1 MFFGASAK
9 SKECLP
15 PFVFN
20 YPLGFAL
27 ASVALV
33 SDRKAG
39 KEALSI
45 PGTLRT
51 CANWVSILQEK
62 GALDR
67 EECTSDPM
75 PTASFLLLPAFVANS
90 LEAATMWE
98 RIFEVFYYFPPFVW
112 KTCTSFSHLQ
122 SRSCKGIRNAV
133 GMTAREESD
142 ILSYGLHY
150 CLLSGVQLKLCV
162 LVEGNGS
169 LQSRKGATFEGFA
182 LALT

>member
-51 CANWVSILQEK
+51 CANSVSILQEK

-98 RIFEVFYYFPPFVW
+98 RIFEVF
-112 KTCTSFSHLQ
+112 L
-122 SRSCKGIRNAV
+122 
-133 GMTAREESD
+133 
-142 ILSYGLHY
+142 
-150 CLLSGVQLKLCV
+150 LLSTICV
-162 LVEGNGS
+162 ENMH
-169 LQSRKGATFEGFA
+169 
-182 LALT
+182 

>member
-1 MFFGASAK
+1 MFTAI
-9 SKECLP
+9 CLQLSSRIC
-15 PFVFN
+15 
-20 YPLGFAL
+20 LGF
-27 ASVALV
+27 SGTGVGQE
-33 SDRKAG
+33 SRKG
-39 KEALSI
+39 GPFY

-51 CANWVSILQEK
+51 CANSVSRK

-75 PTASFLLLPAFVANS
+75 PTASFLLFPAFVANS

-122 SRSCKGIRNAV
+122 SRSCKGIHNAV

-150 CLLSGVQLKLCV
+150 CLLPGVQLELCV

-182 LALT
+182 LALARERMVLGSWPKK